1 MGEPNQRENRSPAR
15 IERLAAAVRTA
26 TAASAGEPFRI
37 GSYLDADESE
47 REVAIVRN
55 ARAEWEVQD
64 RAGESVRPVEN
75 LGDALEEA
83 IAVALEYL
91 RDSSERAV
99 RARARRLAAA
109 VARRRAA
116 LTAGREYAP
125 VSGRRAA

>member
-1 MGEPNQRENRSPAR
+1 MGEPNQRQNRSAAR

-26 TAASAGEPFRI
+26 TAAGEPFRI

-55 ARAEWEVQD
+55 ARAEWEVHD
-64 RAGESVRPVEN
+64 RGGDSARPVEN

-91 RDSSERAV
+91 RDTGERAV
-99 RARARRLAAA
+99 RARAIKLAAA
-109 VARRRAA
+109 VVRRRAA
-116 LTAGREYAP
+116 LAAGREYAP
-125 VSGRRAA
+125 VSARRAA